1 MQRKIRLT
9 QVILSLHLD
18 PVLDAGRTKAPQDM
32 RRDEV
37 TNHVEPELPR
47 RRLLDPEL
55 QAIKGGGI
63 DGGCVQHES
72 EGANGPPVGF
82 PPHRLVGHQL
92 IHNVRTTHRQIV
104 VIDDGGL
111 SGVLGTA
118 EDGVDRCHDEDVVQR
133 A

>member
-1 MQRKIRLT
+1 MSNRNFL
-9 QVILSLHLD
+9 V
-18 PVLDAGRTKAPQDM
+18 AGRW
-32 RRDEV
+32 
-37 TNHVEPELPR
+37 
-47 RRLLDPEL
+47 LLDPEL
-55 QAIKGGGI
+55 QAKEGGGV
-63 DGGCVQHES
+63 DDAGVEDES
-72 EGANGPPVGF
+72 EGAHGPPVAF